1 MKESRLSTGCDRHVR
16 TTSRSLPH
24 LHLHRLLRT
33 RELRCS
39 IQRIFAVI
47 WNTSNVLSLYQSGE
61 RSNILAAWPYLGSR
75 RPCARYPLQV
85 LHSPACA
92 DWVVLCDC
100 ELGRVAVLSE
110 LIEGELKFACL
121 QSLSN
126 LTFEWGSMPSA
137 RPYVYA
143 DGKVHQRKA
152 HALLPFLQ
160 SQSQNTLTKL
170 YSKPSSCLSI
180 FRWTATQLAVA
191 RPL

>member
-24 LHLHRLLRT
+24 LHLHRLLRP

-39 IQRIFAVI
+39 IQRILAII

-126 LTFEWGSMPSA
+126 LTFE
-137 RPYVYA
+137 
-143 DGKVHQRKA
+143 
-152 HALLPFLQ
+152 
-160 SQSQNTLTKL
+160 
-170 YSKPSSCLSI
+170 
-180 FRWTATQLAVA
+180 
-191 RPL
+191 